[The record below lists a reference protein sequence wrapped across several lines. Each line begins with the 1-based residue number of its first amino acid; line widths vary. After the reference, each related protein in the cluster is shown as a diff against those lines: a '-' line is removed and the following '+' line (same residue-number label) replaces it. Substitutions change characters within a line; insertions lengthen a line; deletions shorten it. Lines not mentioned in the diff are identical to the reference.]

1 MHLLPV
7 ADGSLPLCK
16 ALKIDAMIKER
27 KHYIVI
33 AVVAIVLIIAVA
45 LAVFFLRPRQPET
58 LQVTTTEAATTQ
70 LETEPVE
77 TTEIVS
83 SSPVPLNPFTPDD
96 FQYEGDYLICTA
108 AESMI
113 GVDVSSYQGT
123 IDWQQVK
130 AAGIEFAMIRIGGRG
145 YGLEGYLYEDK
156 MAYTNYCGAKEAGLL
171 VGVYFFSQS
180 ITPDEAK
187 EEARYALK
195 LTEGWELDLPIVYD
209 WEHIDGDVRTAYVN
223 DWTLTS
229 CTDAFCREIEAAGK
243 QPMVYVS
250 PWFGNLKLYR
260 LNKYPQWIALYKDEM
275 TYDYRFDMW
284 QYTCTGSVPG
294 IQGDVDLNVYIVPQ
308 T

>member
-1 MHLLPV
+1 MVKEKKHIVVIGFVSAAILL
-7 ADGSLPLCK
+7 
-16 ALKIDAMIKER
+16 
-27 KHYIVI
+27 
-33 AVVAIVLIIAVA
+33 AIA
-45 LAVFFLRPRQPET
+45 LAFLLLRRNEPADVQDTTVIP
-58 LQVTTTEAATTQ
+58 VTTEAQTEATTQ
-70 LETEPVE
+70 PTEPS
-77 TTEIVS
+77 S
-83 SSPVPLNPFTPDD
+83 SSPVPLNPFTADD
-96 FQYEGDYLICTA
+96 FQYEGDYLTCTA

-113 GVDVSSYQGT
+113 GVDVSSYQGV
-123 IDWQQVK
+123 IDWRQVK
-130 AAGIEFAMIRIGGRG
+130 DAGIEFAMIRVGGRG

-156 MAYTNYCGAKEAGLL
+156 MARANYLGAKEVGLL

-180 ITPDEAK
+180 ITPDEAR

-275 TYDYRFDMW
+275 TYKYRFDMW

-308 T
+308 TQD